1 MPSDRLRIAEFVLWV
16 VLVGGAVSA
25 GAIAAGLAVGGTLV
39 SAKYAVFVVGVLL
52 FGFGS
57 LGIQPTPSYKAEKRV
72 TLESTHQNRFEARI
86 QELPPLRGR
95 RLPFDQRVSRNKKV
109 FVTSLLVLGVSLFM
123 EFGLGVRV

>member
-25 GAIAAGLAVGGTLV
+25 GAIAVGLAVGGTLV

-52 FGFGS
+52 FGLGS
-57 LGIQPTPSYKAEKRV
+57 LGIQPTPSYKEEKRV

-95 RLPFDQRVSRNKKV
+95 RLPFDHRVSRNKKV